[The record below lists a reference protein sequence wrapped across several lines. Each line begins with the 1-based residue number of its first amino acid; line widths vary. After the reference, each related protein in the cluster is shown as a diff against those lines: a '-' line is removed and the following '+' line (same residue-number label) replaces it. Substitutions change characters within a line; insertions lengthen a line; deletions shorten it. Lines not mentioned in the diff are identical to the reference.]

1 MEHGKILIIDR
12 DDATA
17 TSLQLPLDAEG
28 YEVFRAVNANEG
40 LALLKQIQPDLIILD
55 ALTDSTAEG
64 VRVSMALRNPTPS
77 SEYGGFHHIPIIML
91 TAIHSGNAL
100 RLEPEKDFL
109 ASDSLIEKSVA
120 PEKLLEEVKRRLA
133 VHA

>member
-1 MEHGKILIIDR
+1 MRHGKILIIDR

-17 TSLQLPLDAEG
+17 TAIQLPLDAEG
-28 YEVFRAVNANEG
+28 YEVHRAANANQG
-40 LALLKQIQPDLIILD
+40 LALLKQIHPDLIVLD
-55 ALTDSTAEG
+55 ALTDSTVEG

-77 SEYGGFHHIPIIML
+77 SEYAEFRTIPIIML

-109 ASDSLIEKSVA
+109 ASDSLIEKSTA
-120 PEKLLEEVKRRLA
+120 PEKLLDEVKRRLA